1 MNVVCKWG
9 RIKILEKNVTS
20 NKFDETSTQTILKKS
35 IDAAFVEPA
44 TETLYQAYAWKHFR
58 LLYAIAG
65 VLLFLFTFYLSAT
78 MTYISKE
85 IVSSTLLISLLST
98 SFILQILLMS
108 FWKREQEPKYLNA
121 LILLLSTL
129 MSAIYVIFVEPMPDE
144 FHETL
149 ITLCFI
155 NSFGMIFLSNG
166 RFYLILLNITILILP
181 MNVITIIYH
190 QHYSFLIVGPIYIGL
205 TAFLV
210 YLDNYSRR
218 VTRLNWFRQNSMDKL
233 NEELTRVAQ
242 EAVED
247 KTRVEEAAAQ
257 NVQLMEDVF
266 YAKERA
272 EKQNKFLSNLIEG
285 IPLGITVLDQKA
297 NIVQINRQAVDL
309 IGIADEKETFKKGK
323 ALKAMIDDLRSREGH
338 HSPRFWKSYDKII
351 EQKMNPE
358 KGKSAPLIKSD
369 FKLDSGVFLSF
380 MEVPISNDQNILIT
394 QDITYRKEIEVDMRQ
409 LALTDSLTGLANRH
423 AFYTKFEDA
432 IKRNARNKTSLGLA
446 IIDLDKFKAIND
458 THGHPVGDKILQY
471 VGDTLRDQIRTVDL
485 PCRLGGDEFAVL
497 FTDIMP
503 DNPPTIACHR
513 ILEALNKVVE
523 IDDLSLE
530 LGASIGLS
538 FTNSPDIE
546 PEQMIAE
553 ADRALYLAKESGRGS
568 LEIVQTTI

>member
-1 MNVVCKWG
+1 M
-9 RIKILEKNVTS
+9 RLLEWINISGKAVTS

-35 IDAAFVEPA
+35 IDAAFADPT
-44 TETLYQAYAWKHFR
+44 TEALYQIYAWKHFR

-65 VLLFLFTFYLSAT
+65 LLLFVFTIYLSAT
-78 MTYISKE
+78 MVYISQE
-85 IVSSTLLISLLST
+85 AVNSAQLIFLLGASYI
-98 SFILQILLMS
+98 IQILLMS

-121 LILLLSTL
+121 LILLLSAL

-155 NSFGMIFLSNG
+155 NSFGMIYLSNG
-166 RFYLILLNITILILP
+166 RVFLIVMNIFILILP
-181 MNVITIIYH
+181 MNIVTIIFH
-190 QHYSFLIVGPIYIGL
+190 QHHSFLVVGPIYIGL
-205 TAFLV
+205 IVFLI

-218 VTRLNWFRQNSMDKL
+218 ITRLNWYRQNSMNSL
-233 NEELTRVAQ
+233 NEELTQVAH
-242 EAVED
+242 EALED
-247 KTRVEEAAAQ
+247 KSRVEEAAAQ
-257 NVQLMEDVF
+257 NVQLMEDVY

-272 EKQNKFLSNLIEG
+272 EKQNQFLSNLIEG
-285 IPLGITVLDQKA
+285 IPLGITVMDEKA
-297 NIVQINRQAVDL
+297 NIVQINRQAQEL
-309 IGIADEKETFKKGK
+309 LGITDEKGLFKNDKNLK
-323 ALKAMIDDLRSREGH
+323 ALTDDFRLREGH

-351 EQKMNPE
+351 QQKVSPK
-358 KGKSAPLIKSD
+358 KGKATPLIKSD
-369 FKLDSGVFLSF
+369 FKLENGVFLSF
-380 MEVPISNDQNILIT
+380 MEVAISNDQSILIT
-394 QDITYRKEIEVDMRQ
+394 QDITYRKKIEVDMRQ
-409 LALTDSLTGLANRH
+409 LALTDSLTGLANRY
-423 AFYTKFEDA
+423 AFHTKFEDA

-446 IIDLDKFKAIND
+446 IIDLDKFKPIND
-458 THGHPVGDKILQY
+458 THGHPMGDKILQY
-471 VGDTLRDQIRTVDL
+471 VGDTLRDQIRTIDL

-503 DNPPTIACHR
+503 DNPPTIACNR
-513 ILEALNKVVE
+513 ILEALNKVIE

-553 ADRALYLAKESGRGS
+553 ADRALYRAKKSGRGS